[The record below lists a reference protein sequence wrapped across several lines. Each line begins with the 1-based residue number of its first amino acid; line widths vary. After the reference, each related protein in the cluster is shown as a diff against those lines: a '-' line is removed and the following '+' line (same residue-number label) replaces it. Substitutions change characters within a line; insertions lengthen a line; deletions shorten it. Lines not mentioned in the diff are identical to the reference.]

1 MYRVKCTTAI
11 AEFPF
16 FHGECVNLT
25 VSHEQFQ
32 LFIKYNKFFRRPIV
46 KFAFARVN
54 FRKATFSKELLIQS
68 TYSLNFLSGY
78 CSIWEQLL
86 LKGCF

>member
-16 FHGECVNLT
+16 FQGECVNLT
-25 VSHEQFQ
+25 VSHEQF
-32 LFIKYNKFFRRPIV
+32 L
-46 KFAFARVN
+46 AREN
-54 FRKATFSKELLIQS
+54 FGKATFSKELLIQS